1 MAHDGA
7 EMPTTA
13 ILPDLLSLTAA
24 ALPPVEALLEKARA
38 GLRDAV
44 AADGKVS
51 GAALEA
57 RQFESHALSWLATY
71 VESLRQLR
79 AWAGRLDATETFAEL
94 EQLILQIGFG
104 EYLAQIAGGIPMSQN
119 EVVRLAAL
127 GVPRADVRRFED
139 ETATLV
145 EAGQGEALKA
155 KVAKIIADQPG
166 VITFGDSGLDETMEA
181 MRNEMRKFCVA
192 EVLPHAH
199 DWHLNNEY
207 IPLDVLAKLSE
218 LGVSALTLPEEFGGM
233 GLGKEAMCLVSE
245 ELSRG
250 YIGVGSLGTR
260 SEIAG
265 ELILGAGGRRGDA
278 RRPRQHSG
286 GAGPAGPAHARQP
299 RAGDL
304 RRDRARRRSG
314 DDPRP
319 VPPLRRREGHPLRP

>member
-104 EYLAQIAGGIPMSQN
+104 EYLAQIAGGIPMSQG
-119 EVVRLAAL
+119 EIARLSDLGLAWAPEGAA
-127 GVPRADVRRFED
+127 
-139 ETATLV
+139 ATLV
-145 EAGQGEALKA
+145 ARGNTPAARDRLVRLMRDNRGRA
-155 KVAKIIADQPG
+155 
-166 VITFGDSGLDETMEA
+166 TFGATGLDDDL
-181 MRNEMRKFCVA
+181 EMIRGQFRRYADEKVIPF
-192 EVLPHAH
+192 AH
-199 DWHLNNEY
+199 DWHLKDAL
-207 IPLDVLAKLSE
+207 IPMEIVGELAG
-218 LGVSALTLPEEFGGM
+218 LGVFGLTIPE
-233 GLGKEAMCLVSE
+233 A
-245 ELSRG
+245 
-250 YIGVGSLGTR
+250 
-260 SEIAG
+260 
-265 ELILGAGGRRGDA
+265 
-278 RRPRQHSG
+278 
-286 GAGPAGPAHARQP
+286 
-299 RAGDL
+299 
-304 RRDRARRRSG
+304 
-314 DDPRP
+314 
-319 VPPLRRREGHPLRP
+319 